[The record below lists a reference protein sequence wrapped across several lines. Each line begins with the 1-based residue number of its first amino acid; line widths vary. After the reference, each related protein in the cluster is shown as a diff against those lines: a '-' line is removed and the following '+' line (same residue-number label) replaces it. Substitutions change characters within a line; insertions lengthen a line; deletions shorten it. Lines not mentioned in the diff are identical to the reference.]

1 MPLQFLLMAEACI
14 SCRKSTGKKDWPG
27 KAVPIFLYRN
37 KAGLTYV
44 PLSHSANPAA
54 QRIWNFIIQITTFTI
69 AKHSSTQLKQT
80 CSTLLMPTKVLFF
93 LEEASSNAY
102 LLLSFRAKNSESSH
116 SRVGRIF
123 KDYAAERSSKI
134 RRED

>member
-1 MPLQFLLMAEACI
+1 MAEVGT
-14 SCRKSTGKKDWPG
+14 SCRKSTGKEDWPG
-27 KAVPIFLYRN
+27 KAVPIFLYRT
-37 KAGLTYV
+37 KAGHIYA
-44 PLSHSANPAA
+44 PSSHAAKPAA
-54 QRIWNFIIQITTFTI
+54 QRIQNFIIQITTFTT
-69 AKHSSTQLKQT
+69 ARHSPTQLKQT
-80 CSTLLMPTKVLFF
+80 CSKLLMPNKGLFF

-116 SRVGRIF
+116 SRVGRNF